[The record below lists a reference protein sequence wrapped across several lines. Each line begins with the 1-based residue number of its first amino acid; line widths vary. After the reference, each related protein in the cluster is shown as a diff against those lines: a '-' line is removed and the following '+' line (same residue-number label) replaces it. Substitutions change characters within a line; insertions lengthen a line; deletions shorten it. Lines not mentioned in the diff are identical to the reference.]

1 MFKKYKIGKKLI
13 FPAGDMFWARTE
25 AIYQIFEIKFI
36 NKFPKE
42 LGQLNKT
49 FMHAIERLWLYI
61 IKLNGYYYKT
71 IFKIC

>member
-1 MFKKYKIGKKLI
+1 MIIIRGNLINIVVI

-42 LGQLNKT
+42 LGQLSN
-49 FMHAIERLWLYI
+49 HS
-61 IKLNGYYYKT
+61 
-71 IFKIC
+71 